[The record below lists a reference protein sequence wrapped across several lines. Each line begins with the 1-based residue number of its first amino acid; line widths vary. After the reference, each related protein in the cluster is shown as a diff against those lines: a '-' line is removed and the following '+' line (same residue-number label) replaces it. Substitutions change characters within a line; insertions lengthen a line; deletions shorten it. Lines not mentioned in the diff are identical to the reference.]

1 VPDRYDEDLVAELRE
16 LESWL
21 VTPEPADQRRAV
33 RDRLV
38 RGTRRR
44 RRIRA
49 TVAAVVAALAGT
61 VVAVAPARAAV
72 LDAVN
77 DLLRVAGIVVQRE
90 DGPTALPPTP
100 SPLPSQ
106 RTATLAEARR
116 LARFPVA
123 LPAALGEPEQVV
135 LSDPYPSGAP
145 RVVTLVYR
153 GGKVRLDQFDGRLD
167 LGFYKKSGTAQW
179 TEVGSAAAIW
189 VPGEHPV
196 TYIGSDGVERTATA
210 RLAGPTLVWAD
221 GLRTYRLEG
230 FATLPEAMEVAVSVR

>member
-16 LESWL
+16 LEAWL
-21 VTPEPADQRRAV
+21 VTPEPADQRAAV

-72 LDAVN
+72 LDAVG
-77 DLLRVAGIVVQRE
+77 DLLRVAGIVVQR
-90 DGPTALPPTP
+90 DAGPTALPATP
-100 SPLPSQ
+100 SPLPSL
-106 RTATLAEARR
+106 RTATLAEAQR
-116 LARFPVA
+116 LARFPVK
-123 LPAALGEPEQVV
+123 LPAGLGEPEMVV
-135 LSDPYPSGAP
+135 LADPDPAGAP

-153 GGKVRLDQFDGRLD
+153 GGKVRFDQFDGTLD
-167 LGFYKKSGTAQW
+167 IGFFKKSGTGQW
-179 TEVGSAAAIW
+179 TEIGSAVAIW
-189 VPGEHPV
+189 VPDPHPV
-196 TYIGSDGVERTATA
+196 TYVGRDGVERTSTA

-221 GLRTYRLEG
+221 GLRSYRLEG
-230 FATLPEAMEVAVSVR
+230 FSTLAEAREVAESVR